1 MIYEYLVIAGYFLLI
16 IGIGLAFKKLAKN
29 STSDYFRGGGKMLWW
44 MVGSAA
50 FMAQFSAWTFTG
62 AAGKA
67 FNDGFAVA
75 MVYLGSTF
83 AYFCGWAFFAHR
95 FRQMRVDTPSEG
107 IKRRFGEQSELYYS
121 WAIIIYSVF
130 SAGLWLNALGVFVSV
145 FFEAD
150 IGLTIILAGLT
161 VLFVS
166 VISGAWGVV
175 ASDFVQTL
183 IVAVVSVACAVVA
196 LVEVGGP
203 VELVRNFPSGF
214 IMGPNMNYGLI
225 LFCTFLFF
233 LPKQVITVMNMNES
247 YRFLTAKDTINARK
261 ASLLAMVLMAVGSIV
276 FFIPPWATASLYP
289 DAGSAYAEL
298 GSKATDSVYLVFT
311 RNVMPVGT
319 VGLLVAGL
327 FAATMSCMD
336 SALNKTAGIFVRSVY
351 QPLLARR
358 NRKVDDKRQLL
369 VGKTV
374 SFVSG
379 ILAICAALF
388 FVSLRDLSLFQL
400 MMSFSTMI
408 QMPLFLPLILGLFV
422 KKTPSWAP
430 WATVAVGM
438 GVSWLTAYVITP
450 DVFAGWLGIDDLT
463 RREAS
468 ELNLVLTIAGHLFIT
483 SPFFLATRYF
493 YREKKDRYREET
505 QRFFLDLETP
515 VLSEGGQSELDR
527 QQRNMLGTI
536 VTIMGTG
543 ILFMTLIPNP
553 AWGRLLF
560 VLCAAAIL
568 FVGISLKMSARNRVS
583 PQLE

>member
-1 MIYEYLVIAGYFLLI
+1 MIYEYAVIAGYFLLI
-16 IGIGLAFKKLAKN
+16 VGIGLVFKKLARN
-29 STSDYFRGGGKMLWW
+29 STSDYFRGGGRMLWW

-67 FNDGFAVA
+67 FSDGFAVA
-75 MVYLGSTF
+75 MVYFGNTF

-107 IKRRFGEQSELYYS
+107 IKRRFGEQNELFYS
-121 WAIIIYSVF
+121 WAIIVYSIF
-130 SAGLWLNALGVFVSV
+130 SAGIWLNALGVFVSA

-150 IGLTIILAGLT
+150 ITLTIIATGLA

-183 IVAVVSVACAVVA
+183 IVAVVSVACAIVA

-203 VELVRNFPSGF
+203 VELVTKFPSGF
-214 IMGPNMNYGLI
+214 VMGPNMNYGLI

-233 LPKQVITVMNMNES
+233 LPKQIATVMNMNES
-247 YRFLTAKDTINARK
+247 YRFLTAKDTVNARK
-261 ASLLAMVLMAVGSIV
+261 AALLAMVLMAFGSII
-276 FFIPPWATASLYP
+276 FFIPPWATAILYP
-289 DAGSAYAEL
+289 DATAAYADL
-298 GSKATDSVYLVFT
+298 GEKATDSVYLIFT

-351 QPLLARR
+351 QPFVARK
-358 NRKVDDKRQLL
+358 NRKVDDMRQLW
-369 VGKTV
+369 VGKLV
-374 SFVSG
+374 SLTSG
-379 ILAICAALF
+379 ILAICAAQF
-388 FVSLRDLSLFQL
+388 FITLQDLSLFEL

-408 QMPLFLPLILGLFV
+408 QMPLFLPLLLGMFI
-422 KKTPSWAP
+422 KRTPSWAP

-438 GVSWLTAYVITP
+438 AVSWLVGNVITA
-450 DVFAGWLGIDDLT
+450 DVFAAWVGMDELT

-468 ELNLVLTIAGHLFIT
+468 EMNLILTIAAHLLIT
-483 SPFFLATRYF
+483 STFFCSTTFL
-493 YREKKDRYREET
+493 YREERDRYREET
-505 QRFFLDLETP
+505 RRFFADIETP
-515 VLSEGGQSELDR
+515 IVSDDEQSEYDR
-527 QQRNMLGTI
+527 QQRNKLGTMVI
-536 VTIMGTG
+536 IMGTAM
-543 ILFMTLIPNP
+543 LFMTLIPNP
-553 AWGRLLF
+553 VWGRILF
-560 VLCAAAIL
+560 VLCASTIL
-568 FVGISLKMSARNRVS
+568 FIGATLKRSARA
-583 PQLE
+583 

>member
-1 MIYEYLVIAGYFLLI
+1 MIFEYIVIAGYFSMV
-16 IGIGLAFKKLAKN
+16 IGIGLVFRKMARN
-29 STSDYFRGGGKMLWW
+29 STSDFFRGGGRMLWW

-67 FNDGFAVA
+67 FSDGLAVSL
-75 MVYLGSTF
+75 VFFGNVF
-83 AYFCGWAFFAHR
+83 AYFCAWAYLAHR
-95 FRQMRVDTPSEG
+95 YRQMRVDTPSEG
-107 IKRRFGEQSELYYS
+107 IKRRFGKQNELFYS

-130 SAGLWLNALGVFVSV
+130 SAGIWLNALAVFVSA

-150 IGLTIILAGLT
+150 ITVTIVFTGLA
-161 VLFVS
+161 VLFIS

-203 VELVRNFPSGF
+203 VKLVTEFPSGF
-214 IMGPNMNYGLI
+214 VMGPNMNYGLI
-225 LFCTFLFF
+225 LFCSLLFF
-233 LPKQVITVMNMNES
+233 LPKQLATAINMNES

-261 ASLLAMVLMAVGSIV
+261 AALLAMVLMAFGSII
-276 FFIPPWATASLYP
+276 FFIPPWATAILYP
-289 DAGSAYAEL
+289 DAADTYADL
-298 GSKATDSVYLVFT
+298 GSKATDAAYLIFT

-351 QPLLARR
+351 QPLMAARH
-358 NRKVDDKRQLL
+358 KVIDDTRQLW

-374 SFVSG
+374 SLVSG
-379 ILAICAALF
+379 ILTIGAAQF
-388 FVSLRDLSLFQL
+388 FVTLQEMSLFQL
-400 MMSFSTMI
+400 MMAFSTMI
-408 QMPLFLPLILGLFV
+408 QMPLFLPLILGMVV
-422 KKTPSWAP
+422 KRTPAWAP

-438 GVSWLTAYVITP
+438 VVSWTMANVFTA
-450 DVFAGWLGIDDLT
+450 DAFAAWIGIEELT

-468 ELNLVLTIAGHLFIT
+468 ELQVILTIAGHLFIT
-483 SPFFLATRYF
+483 APFFCATSLF
-493 YREKKDRYREET
+493 YREERDPHAEET
-505 QRFFLDLETP
+505 KKFFADLQTP
-515 VLSEGGQSELDR
+515 VVSEEGQSAIDR
-527 QQRNMLGTI
+527 QQRSKLGTM
-536 VTIMGTG
+536 VLIMGG
-543 ILFMTLIPNP
+543 GMLLMTLIPNP

-560 VLCAAAIL
+560 AACAASIL
-568 FVGISLKMSARNRVS
+568 TIGASLKSSSKTEA
-583 PQLE
+583 